1 MKSLLNILTKY
12 KMIYWFNA
20 KEQKKMLAELEKELR
35 EYFAS

>member
-1 MKSLLNILTKY
+1 MLLKILAKY

-20 KEQKKMLAELEKELR
+20 KEEKKMLADLEKELK